1 MGNLGGFDITHESIL
16 KSGKKN
22 FLNDGYE
29 RSNLR
34 KICKD
39 AGVTTGAFY
48 RHFEDKEALFVAL
61 VEPLVTEVLD
71 LYSRFEN
78 ESFRS
83 INEEQIKELA
93 EINIK
98 GSIESA
104 LYIFRKKDI
113 FELLVHKAYG
123 TRYDNFVEKLVEM
136 EDSNRKKILKMVLKD
151 DYKHINM
158 SEKSIHL
165 LNHAYINALCEI
177 IIHSEN
183 IDEVKKNAEIV
194 AGFFREG
201 WKKLQGF

>member
-1 MGNLGGFDITHESIL
+1 MGNLRGFDATHKSIL
-16 KSGKKN
+16 ESGKNN

-48 RHFEDKEALFVAL
+48 RHFEDKEALFIAL
-61 VEPLVTEVLD
+61 VEPLATEVLN
-71 LYSRFEN
+71 LYSKFES

-83 INEEQIKELA
+83 IDEEHIKDLA

-98 GSIESA
+98 GSIEAA

-113 FELLVHKAYG
+113 FELLVYKAYG
-123 TRYDNFVEKLVEM
+123 TRYDNFIEKLVEM
-136 EDSNRKKILKMVLKD
+136 EDLNRNKILKMVLKN
-151 DYKHINM
+151 DYRYINM
-158 SEKSIHL
+158 SEKSMHL

-194 AGFFREG
+194 AKFFREG

>member
-1 MGNLGGFDITHESIL
+1 MGNLRGFDATHKSIL
-16 KSGKKN
+16 ESGKNN

-48 RHFEDKEALFVAL
+48 RHFEDKEALFIAL
-61 VEPLVTEVLD
+61 VEPLATEVLN
-71 LYSRFEN
+71 LYSKFES

-83 INEEQIKELA
+83 IDEEHIKDLA

-98 GSIESA
+98 GSIEAA

-113 FELLVHKAYG
+113 FELLVYKAYG
-123 TRYDNFVEKLVEM
+123 TRYDNFIEKLVEM
-136 EDSNRKKILKMVLKD
+136 EDLNRNKILKMVLKN
-151 DYKHINM
+151 DYRYINM
-158 SEKSIHL
+158 SEKSMRL

-183 IDEVKKNAEIV
+183 IDEVKKNAKIV
-194 AGFFREG
+194 AEFFREG

>member
-1 MGNLGGFDITHESIL
+1 MGNLRGFDATHKSIL
-16 KSGKKN
+16 ESGKNN

-48 RHFEDKEALFVAL
+48 RHFEDKEALFIAL
-61 VEPLVTEVLD
+61 VEPLATEVLN
-71 LYSRFEN
+71 LYSKFES

-83 INEEQIKELA
+83 IDEEHIKDLA

-98 GSIESA
+98 GSIEAA

-113 FELLVHKAYG
+113 FELLVYKAYG
-123 TRYDNFVEKLVEM
+123 TRYDNFIEKLVEM
-136 EDSNRKKILKMVLKD
+136 EDLNRNKILKMVLKN
-151 DYKHINM
+151 DYRYINM
-158 SEKSIHL
+158 SEKSMHL

-183 IDEVKKNAEIV
+183 IDEVKKNAKIV
-194 AGFFREG
+194 AEFFREG

>member
-1 MGNLGGFDITHESIL
+1 MGNLRGFDATHKSIL
-16 KSGKKN
+16 ESGKNN

-48 RHFEDKEALFVAL
+48 RHFEDKEALFIAL
-61 VEPLVTEVLD
+61 VEPLATEVLN
-71 LYSRFEN
+71 LYSKFES

-83 INEEQIKELA
+83 IDEEHIKDLA

-98 GSIESA
+98 GSIEAA

-113 FELLVHKAYG
+113 FELLVYKAYG
-123 TRYDNFVEKLVEM
+123 TRYDNFIEKLVEM
-136 EDSNRKKILKMVLKD
+136 EDLNRNKILKMVLKN
-151 DYKHINM
+151 DYRYINM
-158 SEKSIHL
+158 SEKSMHL

-183 IDEVKKNAEIV
+183 IDEVKKCEDCCGI
-194 AGFFREG
+194 FS
-201 WKKLQGF
+201 

>member
-1 MGNLGGFDITHESIL
+1 MGNLRGFDATHKSIL
-16 KSGKKN
+16 ESGKNN

-48 RHFEDKEALFVAL
+48 RHFVDKEALFIAL
-61 VEPLVTEVLD
+61 VEPLATEVLD
-71 LYSRFEN
+71 LYSKFEN
-78 ESFRS
+78 ESFKS
-83 INEEQIKELA
+83 IDEQHIRDLA

-113 FELLVHKAYG
+113 FELLVYKAYG
-123 TRYDNFVEKLVEM
+123 TRYDNFIEKLVEM
-136 EDSNRKKILKMVLKD
+136 EDLNRNKILKMVLKN
-151 DYKHINM
+151 DYKYINM
-158 SEKSIHL
+158 SEKSMHL

-183 IDEVKKNAEIV
+183 IDEVKKNSEIV
-194 AGFFREG
+194 AKFFREG

>member
-1 MGNLGGFDITHESIL
+1 MGNLRGFDATHKSIL
-16 KSGKKN
+16 ESGKNN

-48 RHFEDKEALFVAL
+48 RHFEDKEALFIAL
-61 VEPLVTEVLD
+61 VEPLATEVLN
-71 LYSRFEN
+71 LYSKFES

-83 INEEQIKELA
+83 IDEEHIKDLA

-98 GSIESA
+98 GSIEAA

-113 FELLVHKAYG
+113 FELLVYKAYG
-123 TRYDNFVEKLVEM
+123 TRYDNFIEKLVEM
-136 EDSNRKKILKMVLKD
+136 EDLNRNKILKMVLKN
-151 DYKHINM
+151 DYRYINM
-158 SEKSIHL
+158 SEKSMHL
-165 LNHAYINALCEI
+165 LNHAYINAFCEI

-183 IDEVKKNAEIV
+183 IDEVKKNAKIV
-194 AGFFREG
+194 AEFFREG

>member
-1 MGNLGGFDITHESIL
+1 MGNLRGFDATHKSIL
-16 KSGKKN
+16 ESGKNN
-22 FLNDGYE
+22 FLNHGYE

-34 KICKD
+34 KLCKD

-48 RHFEDKEALFVAL
+48 RHFEDKEALFIAL
-61 VEPLVTEVLD
+61 VEPLATEVLN
-71 LYSRFEN
+71 LYSKFES

-83 INEEQIKELA
+83 IDEEHIKDLA

-98 GSIESA
+98 GSIEAA

-113 FELLVHKAYG
+113 FELLVYKAYG
-123 TRYDNFVEKLVEM
+123 TRYDNFIEKLVEM
-136 EDSNRKKILKMVLKD
+136 EDLNRNKILKMVLKN
-151 DYKHINM
+151 DYRYINM
-158 SEKSIHL
+158 SEKSMHL

-183 IDEVKKNAEIV
+183 IDEVKKNAKIV
-194 AGFFREG
+194 AEFFREG

>member
-1 MGNLGGFDITHESIL
+1 MPDIKGYEFTHEKIIE
-16 KSGKKN
+16 SGKLN

-48 RHFEDKEALFVAL
+48 RHFEDKEALFIAL
-61 VEPLVTEVLD
+61 VEPLATEVLN
-71 LYSRFEN
+71 LYSKFEN

-83 INEEQIKELA
+83 IDEEHIRDLA

-113 FELLVHKAYG
+113 FELLVYRAYG
-123 TRYDNFVEKLVEM
+123 TRYDNFIEKLVEM
-136 EDSNRKKILKMVLKD
+136 EDLNRNKILKMVLKN
-151 DYKHINM
+151 DYKYINM
-158 SEKSIHL
+158 SEKSMHL

-177 IIHSEN
+177 IVHSEN
-183 IDEVKKNAEIV
+183 IDEVKKKCGDCCRI
-194 AGFFREG
+194 FS
-201 WKKLQGF
+201 

>member
-1 MGNLGGFDITHESIL
+1 MGNLRGFDATHKSIL
-16 KSGKKN
+16 ESGKNN

-48 RHFEDKEALFVAL
+48 RHFEDKEALFIAL
-61 VEPLVTEVLD
+61 VEPLATEVLN
-71 LYSRFEN
+71 LYSKFEN

-83 INEEQIKELA
+83 IDEEHIRDLA

-113 FELLVHKAYG
+113 FELLVYKAYG
-123 TRYDNFVEKLVEM
+123 TRYDNFIEKLVEM
-136 EDSNRKKILKMVLKD
+136 EDLNRNKILKMVLKN
-151 DYKHINM
+151 DYKYINIPK
-158 SEKSIHL
+158 KSMHL

-177 IIHSEN
+177 IIHSDN
-183 IDEVKKNAEIV
+183 IDEVKKNTEIV
-194 AGFFREG
+194 AEFFREG